1 MTGKITSQPPPVATP
16 LPYPPS
22 WFDRLESWVER
33 LPIPSWFFYL
43 LIGLVFFLASI
54 AIQWTV
60 EPAMIGKFS
69 PLVTWLCFEL
79 GYVLALMHYL
89 DRIAAHA
96 MVTARPTLNVTPEE
110 FDSLRY
116 QLTHLP
122 ARNVLVI
129 GIAFALLGIALFFG
143 VLSAAPLEM
152 YAMLNLSLQ
161 PLSMGYFIFIFVVT
175 WFLYGTLIFHTVRQL
190 RLVSRIYAQHVH
202 INLFALGPLYAF
214 SQITART
221 AIGLLVIVL
230 FWSIANPQSYNLLA
244 GMASGYGFILFAAIT
259 FLLPLLGIHNRLTE
273 EKERLR
279 AENDRRMQVAAD
291 DLYQQVD
298 SHEFQRMTAL
308 KDLLTAL
315 DIHAKTIHKIP
326 TWPWDPETLRT
337 LITAL
342 LLPIA
347 LFVIQFV
354 LGNVLAP

>member
-1 MTGKITSQPPPVATP
+1 MARKTTVQVQTTIPI
-16 LPYPPS
+16 PYPPS

-33 LPIPSWFFYL
+33 LPIPSWVFYL
-43 LIGLVFFLASI
+43 LIGFVFFLASI

-89 DRIAAHA
+89 DHVAAQA
-96 MVTARPTLNVTPEE
+96 MDKARPTLNGSPEE
-110 FDSLRY
+110 FASLRY

-122 ARNVLVI
+122 AKGLLII
-129 GIAFALLGIALFFG
+129 GIAFASLGALFIYM
-143 VLSAAPLEM
+143 VISSMPLES
-152 YAMLNLSLQ
+152 YTSQNISAH
-161 PLSMGYFIFIFVVT
+161 PLFIGYFTFIFIVT
-175 WFLYGTLIFHTVRQL
+175 WFLYGILIFHTIRQL

-221 AIGLLVIVL
+221 AIGWLIIVL
-230 FWSIANPQSYNLLA
+230 FWSIANPQSYNMFVGLV
-244 GMASGYGFILFAAIT
+244 SGGGFILFAAIT
-259 FLLPLLGIHNRLTE
+259 FLLPLLGIHNRLTQ

-279 AENDRRMQVAAD
+279 ADNDRRMQVAAD

-298 SHEFQRMTAL
+298 SREFQRMTAL
-308 KDLLTAL
+308 KDVLTAL

-326 TWPWDPETLRT
+326 TWPWDPETFRT

-354 LGNVLAP
+354 LGKLLAP